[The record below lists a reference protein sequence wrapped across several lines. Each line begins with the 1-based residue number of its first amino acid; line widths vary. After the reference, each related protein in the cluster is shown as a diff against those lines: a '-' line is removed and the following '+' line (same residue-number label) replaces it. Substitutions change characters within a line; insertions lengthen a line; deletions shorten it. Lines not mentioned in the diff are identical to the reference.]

1 VHAPPL
7 SSCSEAIVDIE
18 PGSEQR
24 NWAMAAHLCGLLWAV
39 GGTGFI
45 FIPFGALVLF
55 TMLGPL
61 IIWQTKGQAMPF
73 VAQQAKEALNFQITI
88 FLLALLC
95 AVLMFVLIG
104 FVLLWALGLADL
116 ILVIIAAI
124 QVSDGN
130 AYRYPC
136 CLRLV
141 K

>member
-1 VHAPPL
+1 M
-7 SSCSEAIVDIE
+7 EIE
-18 PGSEQR
+18 PGSEER
-24 NWAMAAHLCGLLWAV
+24 NWAMAAHLCGLLWAA
-39 GGTGFI
+39 GGTGLI
-45 FIPFGALVLF
+45 FIPFGSLALF

-61 IIWQTKGQAMPF
+61 IIWRTKGQAMPY
-73 VAQQAKEALNFQITI
+73 VAEQAKEALNFQITV

-95 AVLMFVLIG
+95 AALMFVLIG

-124 QVSDGN
+124 QASDGK

-136 CLRLV
+136 SLRLV

>member
-1 VHAPPL
+1 MNTEPFTNLPD
-7 SSCSEAIVDIE
+7 SEQ

-45 FIPFGALVLF
+45 FIPFGGLALF

-61 IIWQTKGQAMPF
+61 IIWRTKGQTMPF
-73 VAQQAKEALNFQITI
+73 VAAQAKEALNFQITV
-88 FLLALLC
+88 FLAGLLC
-95 AVLMFVLIG
+95 AVLVFVLIG
-104 FVLLWALGLADL
+104 FVFLWVLGLTSL

-124 QVSDGN
+124 QVSDGKP
-130 AYRYPC
+130 YRYPL

>member
-1 VHAPPL
+1 M
-7 SSCSEAIVDIE
+7 DIE

-24 NWAMAAHLCGLLWAV
+24 NWAMAAHLCGLLWAA

-45 FIPFGALVLF
+45 FIPFGGMILF

-61 IIWQTKGQAMPF
+61 IIWRTKGQAMSY
-73 VAQQAKEALNFQITI
+73 VAEQAKEALNFQITV
-88 FLLALLC
+88 FLAGVFC
-95 AVLMFVLIG
+95 AVLMFVLVG
-104 FVLLWALGLADL
+104 FVLLSALGLADL

-124 QVSDGN
+124 QVSDGK
-130 AYRYPC
+130 AYRYPY

>member
-1 VHAPPL
+1 M
-7 SSCSEAIVDIE
+7 DIE
-18 PGSEQR
+18 PAGEQPGSEQR
-24 NWAMAAHLCGLLWAV
+24 NWAMAAHLCGLLWAI

-45 FIPFGALVLF
+45 FIPFGGLVLF

-61 IIWQTKGQAMPF
+61 IIWRIKGQAMPF
-73 VAQQAKEALNFQITI
+73 VAQQAKEALNFQITV
-88 FLLALLC
+88 FLAGMLC

-124 QVSDGN
+124 QVSDGR
-130 AYRYPC
+130 AYRYPLS
-136 CLRLV
+136 LRLV

>member
-1 VHAPPL
+1 V
-7 SSCSEAIVDIE
+7 EIE
-18 PGSEQR
+18 PGSEER
-24 NWAMAAHLCGLLWAV
+24 NWAMAAHLCGLLWAA
-39 GGTGFI
+39 GGTGLI
-45 FIPFGALVLF
+45 FIPFGSLALF

-61 IIWQTKGQAMPF
+61 IIWRAKGQAMPY
-73 VAQQAKEALNFQITI
+73 VAEQAKEALNFQITV

-124 QVSDGN
+124 QASDGK

-136 CLRLV
+136 SLRLV

>member
-1 VHAPPL
+1 V
-7 SSCSEAIVDIE
+7 EFE
-18 PGSEQR
+18 PGSEER
-24 NWAMAAHLCGLLWAV
+24 NWAMAAHLCGLLWVA
-39 GGTGFI
+39 GGTGLI
-45 FIPFGALVLF
+45 FIPFGSLALF

-61 IIWQTKGQAMPF
+61 IIWRVKGQAMPY
-73 VAQQAKEALNFQITI
+73 VAEQAKEALNFQITV

-124 QVSDGN
+124 QASDGN

-136 CLRLV
+136 SLRLV